1 MKAEM
6 QTFKSEQQ
14 DMKAEMQAF
23 KSEQQDMK
31 AEMQTFKS
39 EQQDMKAEMQ
49 AFKSEQK
56 DMKAEMQAFKS
67 EQQSFRAEVMERFDQ
82 TATITSV
89 AELISEA
96 LLPQLEEMQKQ
107 QEELQNTMN
116 ARFDELAGTVEYL
129 EVASVKQ
136 ATDILKLKRLK

>member
-1 MKAEM
+1 MEELQLILQKLDEIQAEQKGMKAEM
-6 QTFKSEQQ
+6 R
-14 DMKAEMQAF
+14 
-23 KSEQQDMK
+23 DMK

-39 EQQDMKAEMQ
+39 EQQ
-49 AFKSEQK
+49 

-89 AELISEA
+89 AELISGA

>member
-1 MKAEM
+1 MEELQLILQKLDEIQAEQKGMKAEM
-6 QTFKSEQQ
+6 R

-23 KSEQQDMK
+23 KSEQQ
-31 AEMQTFKS
+31 
-39 EQQDMKAEMQ
+39 
-49 AFKSEQK
+49 

>member
-1 MKAEM
+1 MEELQLILQKLDEIQAEQKGMKAEMRDMKVEM

-23 KSEQQDMK
+23 KSEQH
-31 AEMQTFKS
+31 
-39 EQQDMKAEMQ
+39 
-49 AFKSEQK
+49 

>member
-1 MKAEM
+1 MEELQLILKKLDEIQA
-6 QTFKSEQQ
+6 EQQ
-14 DMKAEMQAF
+14 DMKAEM
-23 KSEQQDMK
+23 QDMK

-39 EQQDMKAEMQ
+39 EQQSMKAEMQ
-49 AFKSEQK
+49 TFKSEQQ

-89 AELISEA
+89 AELISDA
-96 LLPQLEEMQKQ
+96 ILPQLEEMQKQ

>member
-1 MKAEM
+1 MEELQLILQKLDEIQAEQKGMKAEMRDMKAEM

-23 KSEQQDMK
+23 KSEQQ
-31 AEMQTFKS
+31 
-39 EQQDMKAEMQ
+39 
-49 AFKSEQK
+49 

>member
-1 MKAEM
+1 MEELQLILQKLDEIQAEQKGMKAEM
-6 QTFKSEQQ
+6 R
-14 DMKAEMQAF
+14 
-23 KSEQQDMK
+23 DMK

>member
-1 MKAEM
+1 MEELQLILQKLDEIQAEQKGMKAEM
-6 QTFKSEQQ
+6 R
-14 DMKAEMQAF
+14 
-23 KSEQQDMK
+23 
-31 AEMQTFKS
+31 
-39 EQQDMKAEMQ
+39 
-49 AFKSEQK
+49 

>member
-1 MKAEM
+1 MEELQLILQKLDEIQAEQKGMKAEM
-6 QTFKSEQQ
+6 R
-14 DMKAEMQAF
+14 
-23 KSEQQDMK
+23 DMK

-39 EQQDMKAEMQ
+39 EQQ
-49 AFKSEQK
+49 

-107 QEELQNTMN
+107 QEELQTTMN

>member
-1 MKAEM
+1 MEELQLILQKLDEIQA
-6 QTFKSEQQ
+6 EQQ
-14 DMKAEMQAF
+14 GMKAEMQAF

-49 AFKSEQK
+49 AFKSEQ
-56 DMKAEMQAFKS
+56 
-67 EQQSFRAEVMERFDQ
+67 QSFRAEVMERFDQ

-89 AELISEA
+89 AELISGA

>member
-1 MKAEM
+1 MEELQLILQKLDEIQAEQKGMKAEMRDMKAEM

-23 KSEQQDMK
+23 KSEQQ
-31 AEMQTFKS
+31 
-39 EQQDMKAEMQ
+39 
-49 AFKSEQK
+49 

-116 ARFDELAGTVEYL
+116 ARFDELAGSVEYL